1 LYSGRESCGFIF
13 FRDEGNLKHT
23 IRDILFCRN
32 KGDGFAA
39 TSWRNIIPVEVGI
52 GRKGKNQIKRA
63 IKKIQIQ
70 IWDSDFKCNRE
81 NKKGRGCDLYSLTTF
96 SFFNNF
102 QIITN
107 FENYRYKKSISPN
120 FPKR

>member
-1 LYSGRESCGFIF
+1 M
-13 FRDEGNLKHT
+13 
-23 IRDILFCRN
+23 FCRN